1 MCVIVFVLPYL
12 FCLLWL
18 ISGLWLQPKKEML
31 QFLVIYF
38 CSTGII
44 LEMSEGDG
52 ARRNTGFFLFA
63 TAIFVVFHSNFGV
76 PLQTH
81 ARTEALASH
90 SSFSSAPTF
99 HFTPEPRSSFA
110 AHLHYSFLHIYS
122 FFFFAGLPYTLF
134 SLLFLCQCV
143 CVWGSCD
150 NWRRGRRVIERG
162 GSRSAV
168 CVRVQQRRS
177 EWGGGWGRG
186 RQRHLW
192 SGPTNLIFH
201 VSPSRSLSPR
211 TQLSHKNVYFVSP
224 YFCF

>member
-1 MCVIVFVLPYL
+1 MTHKWSVTPTEKRNVTISCNLFLLNRYNSRNEWGRWGEKKHGVFS
-12 FCLLWL
+12 FRD
-18 ISGLWLQPKKEML
+18 G
-31 QFLVIYF
+31 YF
-38 CSTGII
+38 CC
-44 LEMSEGDG
+44 
-52 ARRNTGFFLFA
+52 
-63 TAIFVVFHSNFGV
+63 V
-76 PLQTH
+76 PLKFWGAVTNTRTH
-81 ARTEALASH
+81 RS
-90 SSFSSAPTF
+90 SSFSLFFLLGPHLSLHPWAALF
-99 HFTPEPRSSFA
+99 FRSSSS
-110 AHLHYSFLHIYS
+110 L
-122 FFFFAGLPYTLF
+122 FFFTYIFF
-134 SLLFLCQCV
+134 CV

-177 EWGGGWGRG
+177 EWGRGWGRG

-211 TQLSHKNVYFVSP
+211 RLLSHKNVYFVSP

>member
-1 MCVIVFVLPYL
+1 
-12 FCLLWL
+12 
-18 ISGLWLQPKKEML
+18 ML

-122 FFFFAGLPYTLF
+122 FFLSFCRFTLHLIL
-134 SLLFLCQCV
+134 SPLFVPVCV
-143 CVWGSCD
+143 CGAA
-150 NWRRGRRVIERG
+150 VITEEEAG
-162 GSRSAV
+162 
-168 CVRVQQRRS
+168 
-177 EWGGGWGRG
+177 E
-186 RQRHLW
+186 
-192 SGPTNLIFH
+192 
-201 VSPSRSLSPR
+201 
-211 TQLSHKNVYFVSP
+211 
-224 YFCF
+224 